1 MSYFEKASFCVSPG
15 CEHCGTVEKMV
26 EVWLDR
32 IIWQKD
38 NVSALYF
45 LHDKHSGSTES
56 IHVSKKTSEVDF
68 ADPVS
73 DLAPLFF
80 EELSKKYPSPLK
92 MRFANLTASMDV

>member
-15 CEHCGTVEKMV
+15 CEHCGTAEKMV

-32 IIWQKD
+32 ITWQKD
-38 NVSALYF
+38 TVSALYF
-45 LHDKHSGSTES
+45 VKEKEGETEA

-73 DLAPLFF
+73 DLAPIFF
-80 EELSKKYPSPLK
+80 YELSKKYPSPLK
-92 MRFANLTASMDV
+92 MRFADLSASMDV